1 MHRLYFLRHGET
13 SINVEGGRF
22 QGQIDTPEAGL
33 TEAERSSMKKGVSVT
48 TYKLM
53 ADYGFSQ
60 VKVER
65 DFAGHD
71 RYASGVLA

>member
-1 MHRLYFLRHGET
+1 
-13 SINVEGGRF
+13 
-22 QGQIDTPEAGL
+22 
-33 TEAERSSMKKGVSVT
+33 
-48 TYKLM
+48 M